1 MSSLATRLEDAQR
14 AERTAALRY
23 LLRHPLV
30 CEREHPEMF
39 VTIVRHRHWLAS
51 WFAEQPSWKLVVE
64 PAAGFA
70 RLHKVPARPDGSR
83 PAQLAGRPPFDR
95 RRYVLLCLTLAA
107 LEECGTQTTLARLA
121 ENVASLSAD
130 DPDLERLDTNVYG
143 DRRAFVDVLR
153 WLAASHVLCLRDGDT
168 EGYARSGEGDAL
180 YDVDDRLLGQIL
192 AAPRP
197 PTMTAHPDEL
207 LHEHYP
213 ETEDGARRR
222 SRHTVFR
229 HLLDEPVVYYED
241 LPPDVYEWLDH
252 SRGVVYGR
260 LEEDVAFQVERRKEG
275 LAAVDP
281 AGEVSDMLF
290 PDGGSTIKHAAL
302 LLAEQLAEAAR
313 AGADVVSD
321 AEVQR
326 CTAALMADYGQRCRW
341 RQDYMAAG
349 EEGAALLAGDA
360 MGLLAAFHLVA
371 RMPGG
376 WRPRPAIARFAPAAP
391 GEPAR
396 GR

>member
-30 CEREHPEMF
+30 CEREDAEMF
-39 VTIVRHRHWLAS
+39 IIIVRHRHWLAN
-51 WFAEQPSWKLVVE
+51 WFAEQPSWKLLVE
-64 PAAGFA
+64 PVAGFA

-83 PAQLAGRPPFDR
+83 PAQLAGKPPFDR

-107 LEECGTQTTLARLA
+107 LEECGTQTTLARLV
-121 ENVASLSAD
+121 EIVTSLSAD
-130 DPDLERLDTNVYG
+130 DPEIERLDTNVYG

-153 WLAASHVLCLRDGDT
+153 WLAAHHVLRLRDGDT

-197 PTMTAHPDEL
+197 PAMSTHPDEL
-207 LHEHYP
+207 LHEYYP
-213 ETEDGARRR
+213 ETEDGVRRR

-229 HLLDEPVVYYED
+229 YLLDEPVVYYED
-241 LPPDVYEWLDH
+241 LPPEVYEWLDH

-260 LEEDVAFQVERRKEG
+260 LEEVGFEVERRKEG

-281 AGEVSDMLF
+281 AGEVSDTLF
-290 PDGGSTIKHAAL
+290 PDGGSTTKHVAL
-302 LLAEQLAEAAR
+302 LLAEQLAAAAR
-313 AGADVVSD
+313 AGAAVVSE
-321 AEVQR
+321 AEVRR
-326 CTAALMADYGQRCRW
+326 CTAALIADYGERCRW
-341 RQDYMAAG
+341 RQDYMAPG
-349 EEGAALLAGDA
+349 EDGAALLADDA
-360 MGLLAAFHLVA
+360 MRLLASFHLVA
-371 RMPGG
+371 RTPGG
-376 WRPRPAIARFAPAAP
+376 WRPRPAIARFAAAAP
-391 GEPAR
+391 GEPSR
-396 GR
+396 RK